1 MLIHYAWFNGTE
13 NNIWFYFVNKTGKS
27 IKNITWVVKVSGTED
42 ELELNCDDGYD
53 NSGRIH
59 RYIFNTRYTG
69 LGYTGVHVESVT
81 VTFSD
86 GTVLENPELKEE
98 SKLRSLVAD
107 AEVRRTVAYY
117 EEPTQFSFGS
127 KTSGV
132 SGSKEELLQQK
143 KKNTTLGIVFLFLC
157 WPVGVYFLYKA
168 SQISKQID
176 SL

>member
-1 MLIHYAWFNGTE
+1 MLIHYGWFNGTE
-13 NNIWFYFVNKTGKS
+13 HNIWFYFVNKTGKT
-27 IKNITWVVKVSGTED
+27 IKNISWVVKVSGTED
-42 ELELNCDDGYD
+42 ELELNCDDGYAD
-53 NSGRIH
+53 DDRIH
-59 RYIFNTRYTG
+59 SYIFNTKYTD
-69 LGYTGVHVESVT
+69 LDYTGVHVESVS

-98 SKLRSLVAD
+98 PELRLQVAN
-107 AEVRRTVAYY
+107 AERRRTTAYY
-117 EEPTQFSFGS
+117 KEPTQFSFGS

-157 WPVGVYFLYKA
+157 LPVGIYFFYKA